1 MTSATSAEIDPI
13 VTVGWLLDRRRDGLA
28 RTDGSGRRDLV
39 VCDARSYLDGRVGRD
54 AYRTGHIAGARFID
68 LDTVLAGPAAP
79 VAGRHPLPDPETFA
93 VGLGAEGIGDD
104 TMVVAYDDLGGMI
117 AGRLVWMLRILG
129 RPAALLDGGI
139 DAWVAQGG
147 AIEIGDPAPVEA
159 QRRIVEPWP
168 TDALATAD
176 DVVGHIEAGGR
187 VVDSR
192 AGERYRGEVEPIDPR
207 AGHVPGAVNL
217 PFADNLRNG
226 RFRSTDELASRFA
239 EAGVDAG
246 AIVYCGSGVSACHN
260 ILAAEHAGLGRPRLY
275 VGSWSGWSSEP
286 GRPVATGVSR

>member
-1 MTSATSAEIDPI
+1 MTGGAPSTIDPI
-13 VTVGWLLDRRRDGLA
+13 VTVDWLLDRHPSEPDVN
-28 RTDGSGRRDLV
+28 DLV

-54 AYRTGHIAGARFID
+54 AFRAGHIVGARFVD
-68 LDTVLAGPAAP
+68 LDTVLAAPAAP
-79 VAGRHPLPDPETFA
+79 VAGRHPMPDPEVFA
-93 VGLGAEGIGDD
+93 AGLGAEGIGDD

-139 DAWVAQGG
+139 DAWIERGG
-147 AIEIGDPAPVEA
+147 AIDVGDAAPVTPK
-159 QRRIVEPWP
+159 RCTVVPWP
-168 TDALATAD
+168 VEALATAD
-176 DVVGHIEAGGR
+176 DVAEHLDAGGH
-187 VVDSR
+187 VIDSR
-192 AGERYRGEVEPIDPR
+192 AAERYRGDVEPIDSR

-217 PFADNLRNG
+217 PFGDNLRDG
-226 RFRSTDELASRFA
+226 RFRPRDELATRFTA
-239 EAGVDAG
+239 AGLDAR

-286 GRPVATGVSR
+286 GRPVATG